1 MRRCLFGLAVVLAP
15 VAVTVTGLT
24 QQRASHTP
32 PDLSGTWRLVNGER
46 TTLSS
51 LGPQFTVEQ
60 ARDRIALM
68 TTRETVTYTIDWTE
82 NQRASKTVQGDIWTH
97 RALAKFVGNALLI
110 TTRTDAGA
118 MGEWEDLIVIS
129 LDPSGALNVM
139 TCEPAKSREPAI
151 GPALDLHQPL
161 STACSLGDRQPC
173 LLVRR
178 ERLQDGPLAGSAV
191 VNPSPKRSPRS
202 RLSRA

>member
-15 VAVTVTGLT
+15 IAVTVTGRT
-24 QQRASHTP
+24 QQRAIHTP

-68 TTRETVTYTIDWTE
+68 TARETVTYTIDWTE
-82 NQRASKTVQGDIWTH
+82 NQRASKTIQGDIWTH
-97 RALAKFVGNALLI
+97 SALAKFVGNALLI

-118 MGEWEDLIVIS
+118 IGEWEDLIVIS

-139 TCEPAKSREPAI
+139 TCEPAKSREPAMVTRVFKYEKK
-151 GPALDLHQPL
+151 LY
-161 STACSLGDRQPC
+161 
-173 LLVRR
+173 
-178 ERLQDGPLAGSAV
+178 
-191 VNPSPKRSPRS
+191 
-202 RLSRA
+202 